1 MTSTQQTFP
10 EIEAAAQAL
19 EKRIAITE
27 AEIAM
32 MKEDMAARKR
42 LVRSWRKALSAFAPQ
57 ANVKKKRGEKLAKSA
72 EV

>member
-1 MTSTQQTFP
+1 MTTTQQTFP

-27 AEIAM
+27 TEMAQ
-32 MKEDMAARKR
+32 MKEEVAAKKR

-57 ANVKKKRGEKLAKSA
+57 LTTKKKRGEKLTKGA
-72 EV
+72 EA